1 MELSKSMDMSD
12 KKIKPFDIFGNFE
25 FSCPIC
31 HKEFSIFDAQEESV
45 CIKSENLPTEFHGRL
60 VIRKYRDTYAKVRL
74 CKKCYRKRRRNLKC
88 FIGIN
93 VMIFIV
99 FNIIYGINYFSHD
112 NNGIATY
119 IGLLL
124 LIAFIFPIISGFL
137 FWIYLK
143 ATEIDISEAIKGNAI
158 TDY

>member
-1 MELSKSMDMSD
+1 
-12 KKIKPFDIFGNFE
+12 
-25 FSCPIC
+25 
-31 HKEFSIFDAQEESV
+31 
-45 CIKSENLPTEFHGRL
+45 
-60 VIRKYRDTYAKVRL
+60 
-74 CKKCYRKRRRNLKC
+74 
-88 FIGIN
+88 
-93 VMIFIV
+93 MIFIV